1 MLTGIYGCG
10 NATCNP
16 FVAQRAR
23 RCAQSTTSAPAAT
36 MPAAHD
42 LAERFAAYTDQLPL
56 AACRLTRHKQSANRA
71 P

>member
-1 MLTGIYGCG
+1 MGQRPMFTLPRAACPVL
-10 NATCNP
+10 CSER
-16 FVAQRAR
+16 AQRAR
-23 RCAQSTTSAPAAT
+23 VPI
-36 MPAAHD
+36 PAAHD